1 MGSGWRMQSCSDTG
15 MERMEPV
22 ENLAQSG
29 QSKSAF
35 ELLHATGRL
44 PSPRGAATRVIQLT
58 HQERVSIPELA
69 RAISGDPAFVGRVLK
84 AANGLI
90 QRSRRP
96 VMSVAEALMVLGV
109 PAVRVLATGFS
120 LLSEHRNGRCR
131 AFDYEAYW
139 AGSVAQALGMQA
151 VVEHTRAAAS
161 DEAFSIGLLLRVGE
175 LALATVYPD
184 EYAVLLERADLD
196 GDALLAAEKEA
207 FAIHHC
213 ELGAEMIEHW
223 GAPPVFAQVV
233 RHADAPEKAPFEHG
247 GRRARLL
254 ESVLVA
260 RTFAEFCL
268 AERDSRAEW
277 LEAMLR
283 RAEGLGIAR
292 DVMLA
297 DAARMFSLWLEWV
310 DLLQLEPGVSR
321 EFPETGIEASG
332 EPPAPP
338 MHPFAQSDRQRER
351 LAVPSLPDRA
361 LVLVIDVES
370 RRRRAVMDLL
380 VQEDCALVES
390 GDAEDALSFALE
402 LQPDMLVLGCA
413 DASDAVL
420 DLVEA
425 LRRTSSGRVMHM
437 LLRVES
443 CDDDTLVR
451 LLEAGGD
458 DAVPMDAAPRLLQ
471 ARLRAGLREVRLQ
484 RELEHDRQELH
495 GFAAQLAIT
504 NRRLHDMALT
514 DPLTGFRN
522 RRYAMDR
529 LEQEWAVAE
538 RSGRPLSCLAID
550 VDYLK
555 EINDRFGHDAGD
567 AALVHVAQTLRNALR
582 VQDVI
587 CRIGGDEFLVIC
599 PGADLDA
606 VIAGA
611 ERARRAVADAPLT
624 FDGVET
630 PLGVSI
636 GAAERRADVENAAA
650 LIKLAD
656 QGAYVSKQGG
666 RNAIH
671 AIQRN
676 GAGSGNP

>member
-1 MGSGWRMQSCSDTG
+1 
-15 MERMEPV
+15 MEPV
-22 ENLAQSG
+22 ENHAAAG
-29 QSKSAF
+29 AGKSAF

-58 HQERVSIPELA
+58 RQEQVSIPELA

-90 QRSRRP
+90 QGSRRP
-96 VMSVAEALMVLGV
+96 VLSVAEALMVLGV
-109 PAVRVLATGFS
+109 PAVRALATGFS
-120 LLSEHRNGRCR
+120 LLSEHRKGRCR
-131 AFDYEAYW
+131 AFNYEAYW
-139 AGSVAQALGMQA
+139 AGSIAQALGMQA

-161 DEAFSIGLLLRVGE
+161 DEAFSIGLLIRVGE

-184 EYAVLLERADLD
+184 EYSSLLEQADLS
-196 GDALLAAEKEA
+196 GEAMLAAEKQA
-207 FAIHHC
+207 FAIHHG

-223 GAPPVFAQVV
+223 GAPSIFAQVV
-233 RHADAPEKAPFEHG
+233 RHADMPGQAAFEPG

-254 ESVLVA
+254 DSVLLA

-268 AERDSRAEW
+268 ADDTRRPDW
-277 LEAMLR
+277 IEALQR
-283 RAEGLGIAR
+283 QGEVLGIAR
-292 DVMLA
+292 DEMVA
-297 DAARMFSLWLEWV
+297 AAARMFALWLEWI
-310 DLLQLEPGVSR
+310 DLLQLRPGVSR
-321 EFPETGIEASG
+321 SFPEVEVDLREGT
-332 EPPAPP
+332 PAAAP
-338 MHPFAQSDRQRER
+338 HPLAQSDRHHER
-351 LAVPSLPDRA
+351 LAVPVAPDKA
-361 LVLVIDVES
+361 LVLVIDGDS
-370 RRRRAVMDLL
+370 RRRREVLGLL
-380 VQEDCALVES
+380 GAEDCALVES
-390 GDAEDALSFALE
+390 GDVGDALSFALE
-402 LQPDMLVLGCA
+402 LQPHMMVLGCA
-413 DASDAVL
+413 GASDQVL
-420 DLVEA
+420 ELVAA
-425 LRRTSSGRVMHM
+425 LRRTSTGRVMHL
-437 LLRVES
+437 LLRVDERS
-443 CDDDTLVR
+443 DDALVQ

-458 DAVPMDAAPRLLQ
+458 DVVPMDAAPRLLQ

-529 LEQEWAVAE
+529 IEQEWAVAE

-550 VDYLK
+550 VDHLK

-567 AALVHVAQTLRNALR
+567 ATLIHVAQTLRKSLR

-611 ERARRAVADAPLT
+611 ERARRAVREAPLDFGGT
-624 FDGVET
+624 QT

-636 GAAERRADVENAAA
+636 GAAELRPEVENAAA

-666 RNAIH
+666 RDAIH
-671 AIQRN
+671 AVQRAN
-676 GAGSGNP
+676 GAG